1 MNRTLEHRHIIIQ
14 LSAYRIL
21 IFRADLA
28 AHLGAEFAV
37 GLNADFASSSVD
49 AGVSPTR
56 PHIIIQHLLIGGI
69 LEFGVDLA
77 C

>member
-1 MNRTLEHRHIIIQ
+1 MQ

-21 IFRADLA
+21 VFRADLA

-37 GLNADFASSSVD
+37 GLNAEFAVGLNADFA
-49 AGVSPTR
+49 ARQFLQRGR
-56 PHIIIQHLLIGGI
+56 
-69 LEFGVDLA
+69 